1 MKRKTIIIIIL
12 IAAAAAAAGIFWF
25 VANQKKQE
33 ARHTSAEV
41 VAWDVDIEPEEPAEE
56 KQIMIPGYTS
66 MVMNANTKEQ
76 TVSMGNPADNT
87 CNFIIV
93 LKLADGTKLFES
105 QELKPGE
112 GLEEIYLEQELE
124 AGEYQAIIEYKCYSI
139 EDNSPLNGSR
149 AEFQLYVK

>member
-1 MKRKTIIIIIL
+1 MKRNTIIIIIL

-25 VANQKKQE
+25 VTNQKEQE
-33 ARHTSAEV
+33 AKHTSAEV
-41 VAWDVDIEPEEPAEE
+41 VAWDVDIEPEEPAEG

-66 MVMNANTKEQ
+66 MAMNANTKEQ
-76 TVSMGNPADNT
+76 TVSIGNPADNM

-112 GLEEIYLEQELE
+112 GLEEISIE

-139 EDNSPLNGSR
+139 EDNSPLNGSS